1 MTFKPAGYFNFKT
14 KDDQEIVGATASIT
28 LSNWY
33 ILNTLKKNLVS
44 PPAFEVVEIERPYPQ
59 PYQPNFLV
67 SIIGHIE
74 RTFGRSPIHVEED
87 RCNPEVELYGADWYN
102 HLPKG
107 LTNYRAV
114 TQAHRNGN
122 PQVVLYEEACLKI
135 LKWLEKQGEITSF

>member
-1 MTFKPAGYFNFKT
+1 MTFKPAGYYNFKT

-33 ILNTLKKNLVS
+33 IVNTLEKSLES
-44 PPAFEVVEIERPYPQ
+44 DTPPAFEVVEIKRPYPH

-74 RTFGRSPIHVEED
+74 RTFGRSPD
-87 RCNPEVELYGADWYN
+87 GMDVELYDVAWYN
-102 HLPKG
+102 NLPKN
-107 LTNYRAV
+107 LTNYRTV
-114 TQAHRNGN
+114 TDAYRNGN
-122 PQVVLYEEACLKI
+122 PQVVAYEEICLTI